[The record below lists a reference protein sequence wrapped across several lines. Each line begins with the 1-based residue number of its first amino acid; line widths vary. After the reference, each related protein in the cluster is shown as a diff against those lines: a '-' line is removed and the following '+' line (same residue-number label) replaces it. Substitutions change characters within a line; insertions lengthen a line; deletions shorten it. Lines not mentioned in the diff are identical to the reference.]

1 MPGCSIGL
9 LFQGWSREVPLR
21 LRLYHMPSR
30 ELPPLA
36 RGLPS
41 PSCSAS
47 AGGGD
52 HPRSRGVYGASSLLQ
67 LLIGGSSPLARGLR
81 RCAFMTHVNGRII
94 PARAGFTAPALRPA
108 EDRSDHPRSRGV
120 YSSGIFFWIA
130 MYGSSPLARGLRRV
144 MWSPRGSTGIIPAR
158 AGFTGADMDAQHIR
172 RGSSPLARG
181 LPYTIWTGEHEPGI
195 IPARAGF
202 TPTGASWGGSV
213 RDHPRSRGVYNSAS
227 NPSARARGSSPLAR
241 GLPSEWDRL
250 TETFRIIPARAGFT
264 SGRWPGT
271 PASRDHPRS
280 RGVYVTGGLVVALN
294 RGSSPLARG
303 LLIQTPRLG
312 YFDADH
318 PRSRGVYASPSATF
332 AMEVGSSPLARG
344 LQEHDPQRD
353 LAARIIP
360 ARAGFTEPRSPT
372 SRPLGDH
379 PRSRGVYPPC
389 LKCMIIIH
397 GSSPLARGLQCVR
410 QECH

>member
-120 YSSGIFFWIA
+120 YPVKLVRK
-130 MYGSSPLARGLRRV
+130 MNLVGSSPLARGLRE
-144 MWSPRGSTGIIPAR
+144 G
-158 AGFTGADMDAQHIR
+158 R
-172 RGSSPLARG
+172 RRSLLR
-181 LPYTIWTGEHEPGI
+181 PGI

-202 TPTGASWGGSV
+202 T
-213 RDHPRSRGVYNSAS
+213 RFIRR
-227 NPSARARGSSPLAR
+227 R
-241 GLPSEWDRL
+241 
-250 TETFRIIPARAGFT
+250 
-264 SGRWPGT
+264 
-271 PASRDHPRS
+271 
-280 RGVYVTGGLVVALN
+280 N
-294 RGSSPLARG
+294 RPW
-303 LLIQTPRLG
+303 T
-312 YFDADH
+312 DH
-318 PRSRGVYASPSATF
+318 PRSRGVYA
-332 AMEVGSSPLARG
+332 
-344 LQEHDPQRD
+344 
-353 LAARIIP
+353 
-360 ARAGFTEPRSPT
+360 RADG
-372 SRPLGDH
+372 G
-379 PRSRGVYPPC
+379 
-389 LKCMIIIH
+389 
-397 GSSPLARGLQCVR
+397 
-410 QECH
+410 

>member
-94 PARAGFTAPALRPA
+94 PARAGFTP
-108 EDRSDHPRSRGV
+108 RSNRTPTSNPDHPRSRGV
-120 YSSGIFFWIA
+120 YAIE
-130 MYGSSPLARGLRRV
+130 
-144 MWSPRGSTGIIPAR
+144 
-158 AGFTGADMDAQHIR
+158 AGVVPVL

-181 LPYTIWTGEHEPGI
+181 LPPFRLNPGLDLGI

-202 TPTGASWGGSV
+202 TESPTAYRRGCT
-213 RDHPRSRGVYNSAS
+213 DHPRSRGVYSLWQYSVLYAVGS
-227 NPSARARGSSPLAR
+227 SPLARGLRGGERGGEAGEGIIPARAGFTSSSDAVNSKQQDHPRSRGVYGMTRKIDTSWSGSSPLAR
-241 GLPSEWDRL
+241 GLPFTRWESA
-250 TETFRIIPARAGFT
+250 FASGIIPARAGFT
-264 SGRWPGT
+264 QGLD
-271 PASRDHPRS
+271 A
-280 RGVYVTGGLVVALN
+280 GV
-294 RGSSPLARG
+294 
-303 LLIQTPRLG
+303 I
-312 YFDADH
+312 
-318 PRSRGVYASPSATF
+318 
-332 AMEVGSSPLARG
+332 
-344 LQEHDPQRD
+344 
-353 LAARIIP
+353 
-360 ARAGFTEPRSPT
+360 T
-372 SRPLGDH
+372 SGDH
-379 PRSRGVYPPC
+379 PRSRGVY
-389 LKCMIIIH
+389 LWK
-397 GSSPLARGLQCVR
+397 
-410 QECH
+410 